1 MVCQF
6 EMTTTA
12 MLIQFV
18 SKYLDRL
25 TNEINNSDAESLR
38 QQIKHLSFMVS
49 IGINR
54 TFEDVELLI
63 ENQRTIMD
71 DIDCGFITWK
81 NLSYFNDWEL
91 KVLKMLNKV
100 EKVEKE
106 EDVENVKIEPD
117 YEGYEDYAGW
127 MDGDGG
133 NIDHKSD
140 PDFDGDDGD
149 PVLISLVKKSKERAK
164 EKAKEKAK
172 GRYIKKAPG
181 EPRKQRSQKSF
192 VWNHFTVSSDP
203 DDPNSGKHCLC
214 RHCGKTMVMY
224 DSGTTSHLKEHLL
237 KHHNDEVDPEDKVE
251 KRAVGSFVWNHFTKD
266 KDTGK
271 GVCQHCGMSVTIPN
285 GGTTNLRTHIK
296 KFHPEKYDE
305 TATTP
310 YLRAAA
316 EDQGEPQYIMDPE
329 SGEMVTEK
337 EYKKKQKKKR
347 KDKGQEKKKSSVVW
361 NFFHRDPED
370 ETKVICQICFKVLT
384 YNHTNSTASMLGHLR
399 YHKVLHEEEE
409 EIPCSECGK
418 LLPNKAALKRH
429 EKRKH
434 RDIDKFV
441 CSYCPKAFCT
451 NTRRLIHERIHTG
464 EKPYQVPN

>member
-1 MVCQF
+1 
-6 EMTTTA
+6 MTTTA
-12 MLIQFV
+12 MLMQFV
-18 SKYLDRL
+18 SKYLDQL
-25 TNEINNSDAESLR
+25 TNENMLNNSDAESLR

-54 TFEDVELLI
+54 TLEDVELLI

-81 NLSYFNDWEL
+81 NVSYFNDWEL

-100 EKVEKE
+100 EKVEN
-106 EDVENVKIEPD
+106 VENVKIEPD
-117 YEGYEDYAGW
+117 YEDYAGW
-127 MDGDGG
+127 MDGGG
-133 NIDHKSD
+133 MDQKSD
-140 PDFDGDDGD
+140 PDYDGGD
-149 PVLISLVKKSKERAK
+149 PVLISLVKKTKE
-164 EKAKEKAK
+164 
-172 GRYIKKAPG
+172 RYIKKAPG
-181 EPRKQRSQKSF
+181 EKKERKQKSF
-192 VWNHFTVSSDP
+192 VWNHFSVPVPSDP
-203 DDPNSGKHCLC
+203 DDPNSGKQCLC
-214 RHCGKTMVMY
+214 RHCGKTMGMY
-224 DSGTTSHLKEHLL
+224 ESGTTSHLKEHLL

-251 KRAVGSFVWNHFTKD
+251 KRAMGSFVWNYFTKD
-266 KDTGK
+266 NDTGFCE
-271 GVCQHCGMSVTIPN
+271 CQLCGMSVRGDKK
-285 GGTTNLRTHIK
+285 GGTTSLRNHIK
-296 KFHPEKYDE
+296 VKHPEKFDE
-305 TATTP
+305 TAHLP
-310 YLRAAA
+310 HLRVSD
-316 EDQGEPQYIMDPE
+316 EPPGEPRYMMDPE

-337 EYKKKQKKKR
+337 EYKKKQRKKYNVKS
-347 KDKGQEKKKSSVVW
+347 KEKKKSSVAW

-399 YHKVLHEEEE
+399 YHKVLQEDDE

>member
-1 MVCQF
+1 M
-6 EMTTTA
+6 
-12 MLIQFV
+12 
-18 SKYLDRL
+18 
-25 TNEINNSDAESLR
+25 
-38 QQIKHLSFMVS
+38 
-49 IGINR
+49 G
-54 TFEDVELLI
+54 
-63 ENQRTIMD
+63 
-71 DIDCGFITWK
+71 
-81 NLSYFNDWEL
+81 
-91 KVLKMLNKV
+91 
-100 EKVEKE
+100 
-106 EDVENVKIEPD
+106 
-117 YEGYEDYAGW
+117 
-127 MDGDGG
+127 
-133 NIDHKSD
+133 
-140 PDFDGDDGD
+140 
-149 PVLISLVKKSKERAK
+149 
-164 EKAKEKAK
+164 
-172 GRYIKKAPG
+172 
-181 EPRKQRSQKSF
+181 
-192 VWNHFTVSSDP
+192 
-203 DDPNSGKHCLC
+203 
-214 RHCGKTMVMY
+214 
-224 DSGTTSHLKEHLL
+224 

-266 KDTGK
+266 KDMGK

-296 KFHPEKYDE
+296 KFHLEKYDE

-347 KDKGQEKKKSSVVW
+347 KDKGKEKKKSSVAW

-464 EKPYQVPN
+464 EKPYQCQDCGTSFRQRQQLSSHSRVHTAEMPYSCPKCLQRFKYLASRNLSKEAGSKVTRGKAVAKEDSSTVKALAKRYVNSSTVYAKQEKIVKPAC

>member
-1 MVCQF
+1 MV
-6 EMTTTA
+6 A
-12 MLIQFV
+12 
-18 SKYLDRL
+18 KKD
-25 TNEINNSDAESLR
+25 
-38 QQIKHLSFMVS
+38 
-49 IGINR
+49 
-54 TFEDVELLI
+54 
-63 ENQRTIMD
+63 
-71 DIDCGFITWK
+71 
-81 NLSYFNDWEL
+81 
-91 KVLKMLNKV
+91 
-100 EKVEKE
+100 
-106 EDVENVKIEPD
+106 PD
-117 YEGYEDYAGW
+117 EYEG
-127 MDGDGG
+127 
-133 NIDHKSD
+133 D
-140 PDFDGDDGD
+140 PL
-149 PVLISLVKKSKERAK
+149 LISLVKKISTGQHRSISLVKKTNERTK
-164 EKAKEKAK
+164 EK
-172 GRYIKKAPG
+172 YIKKAPG
-181 EPRKQRSQKSF
+181 EPRKPRSQKSF
-192 VWNHFTVSSDP
+192 VWNHFTVSDSD
-203 DDPNSGKHCLC
+203 SGKHCLC

-237 KHHNDEVDPEDKVE
+237 KHHNEKVDQEDKVE

-399 YHKVLHEEEE
+399 YHKVLQEDDE

-429 EKRKH
+429 EKRSH
-434 RDIDKFV
+434 RDVDKFV

-464 EKPYQVPN
+464 EKPYQVPF

>member
-1 MVCQF
+1 
-6 EMTTTA
+6 MTTTA
-12 MLIQFV
+12 MLMQFV
-18 SKYLDRL
+18 SKYLDQL
-25 TNEINNSDAESLR
+25 TNENMLNNSDAESLR

-54 TFEDVELLI
+54 TLEDVELLI

-81 NLSYFNDWEL
+81 NVSYFNDWEL

-100 EKVEKE
+100 EKVENI
-106 EDVENVKIEPD
+106 ENVKIEPD
-117 YEGYEDYAGW
+117 YEDYAGW
-127 MDGDGG
+127 MDGGG
-133 NIDHKSD
+133 MDQKSD
-140 PDFDGDDGD
+140 PDYDGGD
-149 PVLISLVKKSKERAK
+149 PVLISLVKKTKE
-164 EKAKEKAK
+164 
-172 GRYIKKAPG
+172 RYIKKAPG
-181 EPRKQRSQKSF
+181 EKKERKQKSF
-192 VWNHFTVSSDP
+192 VWNHFSVPVPSDP
-203 DDPNSGKHCLC
+203 DDPNSGKQCLC
-214 RHCGKTMVMY
+214 RHCGKTMGMY
-224 DSGTTSHLKEHLL
+224 ESGTTSHLKEHLL

-251 KRAVGSFVWNHFTKD
+251 KRAMGSFVWNYFTKD
-266 KDTGK
+266 NDTGFCE
-271 GVCQHCGMSVTIPN
+271 CQLCGMSVRSDKK
-285 GGTTNLRTHIK
+285 GGTTSLRNHIK
-296 KFHPEKYDE
+296 VKHPEKFDE
-305 TATTP
+305 TAHLP
-310 YLRAAA
+310 HLRVSD
-316 EDQGEPQYIMDPE
+316 EPPGEPRYMMDPE

-337 EYKKKQKKKR
+337 EYKKKQRKKYNVKS
-347 KDKGQEKKKSSVVW
+347 KEKKKSSVAW

-434 RDIDKFV
+434 RDVDKFV

>member
-1 MVCQF
+1 
-6 EMTTTA
+6 MTTTA
-12 MLIQFV
+12 MLMQFV
-18 SKYLDRL
+18 SKYLDQL
-25 TNEINNSDAESLR
+25 TNENMLNNSDAESLR

-54 TFEDVELLI
+54 TLEDVELLI

-81 NLSYFNDWEL
+81 NVSYFNDWEL

-100 EKVEKE
+100 EKVEN
-106 EDVENVKIEPD
+106 VENVKIEPD
-117 YEGYEDYAGW
+117 YEDYAGW
-127 MDGDGG
+127 MDGGG
-133 NIDHKSD
+133 MDQKSD
-140 PDFDGDDGD
+140 PDYDGGD
-149 PVLISLVKKSKERAK
+149 PVLISLVKKTKE
-164 EKAKEKAK
+164 
-172 GRYIKKAPG
+172 RYIKKAPG
-181 EPRKQRSQKSF
+181 EKKERKQKSF
-192 VWNHFTVSSDP
+192 VWNHFSVPVPSDP
-203 DDPNSGKHCLC
+203 DDPNSGKQCLC
-214 RHCGKTMVMY
+214 RHCGKTMGMY
-224 DSGTTSHLKEHLL
+224 ESGTTSHLKEHLL

-251 KRAVGSFVWNHFTKD
+251 KRAMGSFVWNYFTKD
-266 KDTGK
+266 NDTGFCE
-271 GVCQHCGMSVTIPN
+271 CQLCGMSVRGDKK
-285 GGTTNLRTHIK
+285 GGTTSLRNHIK
-296 KFHPEKYDE
+296 VKHPEKFDE
-305 TATTP
+305 TAHLP
-310 YLRAAA
+310 HLRVSD
-316 EDQGEPQYIMDPE
+316 EPPGEPRYMMDPE

-337 EYKKKQKKKR
+337 EYKKKQRKKYNVKS
-347 KDKGQEKKKSSVVW
+347 KEKKKSSVAW

>member
-1 MVCQF
+1 
-6 EMTTTA
+6 MTTTA
-12 MLIQFV
+12 MLMQFV

-25 TNEINNSDAESLR
+25 TNENILNNSDAESLR

-54 TFEDVELLI
+54 TLEDVELLI

-81 NLSYFNDWEL
+81 NVSYFNDWEL

-100 EKVEKE
+100 EKVEKD

-127 MDGDGG
+127 MDGAKMDQ
-133 NIDHKSD
+133 KSD
-140 PDFDGDDGD
+140 HEYDSDDGD
-149 PVLISLVKKSKERAK
+149 PVLISLVKKTKGRTQ
-164 EKAKEKAK
+164 EKAK

-181 EPRKQRSQKSF
+181 EPRKPRSQKSF
-192 VWNHFTVSSDP
+192 VWNHFTVSDSD
-203 DDPNSGKHCLC
+203 SGKHCLC

-237 KHHNDEVDPEDKVE
+237 KHHNDEVDQEDKVE

-266 KDTGK
+266 KDTGNCE
-271 GVCQHCGMSVTIPN
+271 CQHCGMNIVTNN
-285 GGTTNLRTHIK
+285 GGTTNLRNHIK

-310 YLRAAA
+310 YIRASAAAA
-316 EDQGEPQYIMDPE
+316 EDPGEPQYIMDPE
-329 SGEMVTEK
+329 SGEMMTEK
-337 EYKKKQKKKR
+337 EYKKKHKKFR
-347 KDKGQEKKKSSVVW
+347 KDKGKEMKKRSIVW
-361 NFFHRDPED
+361 NFFHKDPED
-370 ETKVICQICFKVLT
+370 KTKTICQICFQVLLFSGS
-384 YNHTNSTASMLGHLR
+384 NGSMLSHLR
-399 YHKVLHEEEE
+399 HHKVLQEDDV

-418 LLPNKAALKRH
+418 LLKNKAALKRH
-429 EKRKH
+429 EVIAH
-434 RDIDKFV
+434 RDRDRFV
-441 CSYCPKAFCT
+441 CSYCPKAFCS
-451 NTRRLIHERIHTG
+451 NSRRLIHERIHTG
-464 EKPYQVPN
+464 EKPYQVLYLNTLNI